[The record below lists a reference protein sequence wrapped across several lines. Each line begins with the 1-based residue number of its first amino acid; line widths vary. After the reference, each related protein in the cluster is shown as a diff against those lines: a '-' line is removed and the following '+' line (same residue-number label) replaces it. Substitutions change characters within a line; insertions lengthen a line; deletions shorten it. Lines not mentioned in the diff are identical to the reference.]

1 MGFEKPHANGRPRE
15 DALLVRVRRPRP
27 SDGNAVRALAR
38 RAEPL
43 ASGVEEALPPLLRHF
58 ADTSLVA
65 EVEGHLVGFVG
76 GYRPPTS
83 LPSLLIW
90 QLDIEPALRR
100 QGLGSALLHALIQCP
115 GCAGIECLEATVR
128 SSNLAAKRLFEAFAR
143 DLEAT
148 CESITDSPSDLLESM
163 RHEPEDILLRIGPI
177 RIEHAMRLE
186 RPHETL

>member
-1 MGFEKPHANGRPRE
+1 M
-15 DALLVRVRRPRP
+15 LVRVRRPRP
-27 SDGNAVRALAR
+27 SDSDAVRALAR

-43 ASGVEEALPPLLRHF
+43 APGIEHALPPLLRQF

-65 EVEGHLVGFVG
+65 EVEGRLVGLVG

-83 LPSLLIW
+83 LPPSVLIW

-115 GCAGIECLEATVR
+115 GCAGVEYLEATVR
-128 SSNLAAKRLFEAFAR
+128 SSNLAAKRLFEAFAH
-143 DLEAT
+143 DLDAT
-148 CESITDSPSDLLESM
+148 CESITHSPSRLLESM
-163 RHEPEDILLRIGPI
+163 RDARRDVLLRIGPI
-177 RIEHAMRLE
+177 RLEHAMKLE